1 MLICPGT
8 LIYNPSNPNT
18 KLKPWWLIV
27 RVPHGVVLYYQD
39 WVWRTERTKLTTS
52 AWGAHLSVIR
62 GERPPNKELWKQHA
76 NRKIKIEYDANPIC
90 NRMGHWWLPAR
101 CPDLNDIRKD
111 LGLNPRPRVPFH
123 ITIGKA
129 AY

>member
-1 MLICPGT
+1 MPECPGT
-8 LIYNPSNPNT
+8 LLYNPSNPRT
-18 KLKPWWLIV
+18 KFKPWWLIV

-39 WVWRTERTKLTTS
+39 WVWRQERTKLTTS
-52 AWGAHLSVIR
+52 AWGSHLSVVR
-62 GERPPNKELWKQHA
+62 GETPPKKELWKHHA
-76 NRKIKIEYDANPIC
+76 GRTVQIEYDANPIS

-101 CPDLNDIRKD
+101 CQALNDIRQE

-129 AY
+129 VY